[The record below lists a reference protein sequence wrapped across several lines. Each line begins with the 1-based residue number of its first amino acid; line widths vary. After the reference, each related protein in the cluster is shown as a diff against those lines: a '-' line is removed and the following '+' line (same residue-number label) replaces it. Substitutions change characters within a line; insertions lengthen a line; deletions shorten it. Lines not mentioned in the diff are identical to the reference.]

1 MLSIRTRHP
10 STEISLSEQI
20 SCKIFISID
29 HGHDIVT
36 DRDRDNLLHQIF
48 VIFFYILL
56 VLLSVLRIPCTILV
70 DVGILV
76 FTSAMV
82 GNGRIV
88 ASVQIFLC
96 I

>member
-1 MLSIRTRHP
+1 M
-10 STEISLSEQI
+10 
-20 SCKIFISID
+20 ID
-29 HGHDIVT
+29 INIDGHDIVKER

-88 ASVQIFLC
+88 ASV
-96 I
+96 